1 MNKKFILFLIVI
13 LISAC
18 TQGISE
24 EEAAQIVAEAATKA
38 VEEVQKTS
46 TTTTSTT
53 TTSTTTTSTTT
64 TSTTT
69 TTIAIPAQ
77 GEISCP
83 NTAQLRTSQKI
94 NLSIVNGNSDIE
106 TINIQGLEEVTIDL
120 SENFMAGKNWEI
132 EVPVVFQGESI
143 ERNISFNIKSVNG
156 TNTLLEC
163 SVNLI
168 PLKSLGLPQFKG
180 SFEVD
185 VWEDYFGVVIWL
197 PGWEKFTTAIEISVG
212 WGGASFFRAVWL
224 EAFSFGNFT
233 SLTLDCE
240 IDKDVKP
247 RLGKFT
253 TYDSPRPSSKCLVTF
268 YNDIT
273 KKTTTK
279 NTEGCYL
286 SESYTYNEKNSY
298 ALLCFPNLPTEA
310 ITYMN
315 NTKLWMPSQIAIK
328 DNFSRWVIYRG
339 DKKVSYCKDTRSYD
353 LPQYDQPNTYCQS
366 VITPGTSDQTR
377 VDWEYMS
384 FWGDG

>member
-1 MNKKFILFLIVI
+1 MKKKFILLLIVL

-64 TSTTT
+64 TTL
-69 TTIAIPAQ
+69 AIPAQ

-94 NLSIVNGNSDIE
+94 NLSIVNGNSNIE
-106 TINIQGLEEVTIDL
+106 TINIEGLEEVTLDL
-120 SENFMAGKNWEI
+120 SENFNAGKNWEI
-132 EVPVVFQGESI
+132 EIPVVFQGESI

-253 TYDSPRPSSKCLVTF
+253 IYDSPRPSSKCLVTF

-298 ALLCFPNLPTEA
+298 SLLCFPNLPTEA

-366 VITPGTSDQTR
+366 VITPGTSDQIR

-384 FWGDG
+384 FWGEG